1 MSFALKSVA
10 VAGVI
15 LLATVGGAFAAH
27 LDQNTK
33 LLDAPNKWANVVDFG
48 YAGDHEKVINSG
60 PNYCLVKHDGINVF
74 VKKWAIDFSNGPKKP
89 WNNGPW
95 NNGPYN
101 NGPYGCVYGPYGYVC
116 I

>member
-1 MSFALKSVA
+1 MSFSLKSVA

-33 LLDAPNKWANVVDFG
+33 LLDAPNKWANVVDWG
-48 YAGDHEKVINSG
+48 YAGDHVKVINCG

-89 WNNGPW
+89 WNNGPFP
-95 NNGPYN
+95 PY
-101 NGPYGCVYGPYGYVC
+101 GPYGCVYGPYGYVC